1 MEGTSVKCESLELY
15 EESEVCRNVKLH
27 KQFFDRLMEKIIKDK
42 INNITIIIV
51 GDHMPPIINS
61 SDKDMVNQG
70 KVSWLYL
77 EL

>member
-1 MEGTSVKCESLELY
+1 
-15 EESEVCRNVKLH
+15 
-27 KQFFDRLMEKIIKDK
+27 MEKIIKDK